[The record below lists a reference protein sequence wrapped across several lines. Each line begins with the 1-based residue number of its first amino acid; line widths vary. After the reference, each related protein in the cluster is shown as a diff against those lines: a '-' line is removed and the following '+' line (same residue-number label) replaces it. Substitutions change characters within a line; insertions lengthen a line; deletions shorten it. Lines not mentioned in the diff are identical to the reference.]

1 MRESKSACY
10 KPWRWLMFGLLIV
23 LVIGTA
29 SCDLVFETSGE
40 NINALIETWW
50 GIDVSSPGQVALM
63 IMAAGNKKTGNK
75 EAFNGLTAYAH
86 CRSEIYQERG
96 DKLFYEGDIA
106 GARAEYERAI
116 VWGTTNSPHRAHD
129 KATVYYRI
137 ANTYTEDAA
146 NSASMFEPWPL
157 YRTAGQ
163 NMLSAAKTEPDNRFK
178 AYYYRQAALNF
189 ARGGDIA
196 SGKKSFRQAVPL
208 EPDNLFPSGPYPFLA
223 TK

>member
-1 MRESKSACY
+1 MKKLKFACY

-23 LVIGTA
+23 LVIGTT

-50 GIDVSSPGQVALM
+50 GIDVSNPAQVSLL
-63 IMAAGNKKTGNK
+63 IMGMKKVGNE

-86 CRSEIYQERG
+86 CRSELYQERG
-96 DKLFYEGDIA
+96 DKLFDKGDTA
-106 GARAEYERAI
+106 GAREEYERAI

-137 ANTYTEDAA
+137 ADTYREDAA
-146 NSASMFEPWPL
+146 NDPSMFDDPL

-163 NMLSAAKTEPDNRFK
+163 NMLWAAKTEPDNIIK

-189 ARGGDIA
+189 AIGGDRE
-196 SGKKSFRQAVPL
+196 SGRKSFQQAVALDPT
-208 EPDNLFPSGPYPFLA
+208 NLFPSGPFPFLGM
-223 TK
+223 

>member
-1 MRESKSACY
+1 
-10 KPWRWLMFGLLIV
+10 MFGLLIV
-23 LVIGTA
+23 LVIGTT
-29 SCDLVFETSGE
+29 SCDLVFGTPGE
-40 NINALIETWW
+40 KINTLIETWW
-50 GIDVSSPGQVALM
+50 GVDVSSPGQVALM

-86 CRSEIYQERG
+86 CRSEIYTQRG
-96 DKLFYEGDIA
+96 DKLFGKGDTE

-146 NSASMFEPWPL
+146 NSTSMFEPWPL

-163 NMLSAAKTEPDNRFK
+163 NMLSAAKTEPDNIFK

-189 ARGGDIA
+189 AIGGDEA
-196 SGKKSFRQAVPL
+196 SAKKSFQQAVAL
-208 EPDNLFPSGPYPFLA
+208 EPTDLFPSGSFPFLA
-223 TK
+223 M